1 MKISEITIGP
11 ANKWRELSDENPLK
25 ATVKLRSKETTVGTV
40 LDDADMNELLA
51 LVEHII
57 ARAAKRNVEQFVA
70 AVSGNHAMTIEG
82 NTE

>member
-1 MKISEITIGP
+1 MKVTSINIEPPNQWREIT
-11 ANKWRELSDENPLK
+11 AENPLK
-25 ATVKLRSKETTVGTV
+25 ATVKLSSKNTTVETT